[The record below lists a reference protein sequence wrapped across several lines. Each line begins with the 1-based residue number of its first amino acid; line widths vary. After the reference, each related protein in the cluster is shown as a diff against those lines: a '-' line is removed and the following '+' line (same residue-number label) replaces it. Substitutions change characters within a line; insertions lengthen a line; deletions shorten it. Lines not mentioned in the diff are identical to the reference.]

1 MYKKRLMLP
10 VSLAFAISAAGCSG
24 IDDASSPAPEDSQQ
38 EETTVPADQNAE
50 TGAEENEAEADGIE
64 ENSTEEDNSQSGSTQ
79 TTDDVIGSVK
89 EQLKMENAIL
99 PASFPLKE
107 GTHLSASIE
116 EDKTD
121 SYQVTFYQT
130 NEVVP
135 VNDPSLTPDGDAPV
149 VAVFKAHI
157 KTAADNDQ
165 ELFPPMSVDDEIP
178 AEMAI
183 DLGHDIKGMGE
194 GAAGHKYLSWKEGN
208 WILQISSV
216 SEDQMDDQAVARQMV
231 DYLESHYL
239 PAPHD
244 DGRIKVHYRQ
254 GGNEVENDIYW
265 EDGERIYELQTKKVP
280 LEALEMAV
288 SIK

>member
-1 MYKKRLMLP
+1 MNKKRLMLP

-24 IDDASSPAPEDSQQ
+24 TDGAGSPAPEETQQ
-38 EETTVPADQNAE
+38 DETAMPDDQNTE
-50 TGAEENEAEADGIE
+50 TNADENEAEADGTE
-64 ENSTEEDNSQSGSTQ
+64 ENSTEEENSHSGSTQ

-99 PASFPLKE
+99 PSSFSLKE
-107 GTHLSASIE
+107 GSHLSASIE

-135 VNDPSLTPDGDAPV
+135 VNDPLLTPDGDAPV

-265 EDGERIYELQTKKVP
+265 EDGERIYELETKKVP

-288 SIK
+288 STK

>member
-1 MYKKRLMLP
+1 MHKKRLMLP

-24 IDDASSPAPEDSQQ
+24 TDDAGSPAPEDSQQ
-38 EETTVPADQNAE
+38 EQTTVPGEQNSE
-50 TGAEENEAEADGIE
+50 TGTGENEAEADGTA

-79 TTDDVIGSVK
+79 TAEDVIGKVK

-130 NEVVP
+130 NEMVP
-135 VNDPSLTPDGDAPV
+135 VNDPSLTPDGSAPV
-149 VAVFKAHI
+149 VAVFKAHN
-157 KTAADNDQ
+157 KTAADIDQ
-165 ELFPPMSVDDEIP
+165 ELFPPMSVDEEIP

-183 DLGHDIKGMGE
+183 DLGHGIKGMAE

-208 WILQISSV
+208 WILQIRSV
-216 SEDQMDDQAVARQMV
+216 TEDQMDDQAIARQMV
-231 DYLESHYL
+231 DYLETHYL

-265 EDGERIYELQTKKVP
+265 EDGERLYELQTQKVP

-288 SIK
+288 STR

>member
-1 MYKKRLMLP
+1 MHKKRLMLP
-10 VSLAFAISAAGCSG
+10 LSLAFAISAAGCSG
-24 IDDASSPAPEDSQQ
+24 TDDAGSPAPEDSQQ
-38 EETTVPADQNAE
+38 EQTTVPDDQNSE
-50 TGAEENEAEADGIE
+50 PGADENEAEADGTE
-64 ENSTEEDNSQSGSTQ
+64 ENSTEEDNGQSGSTQ
-79 TTDDVIGSVK
+79 TTEDVIGKVK
-89 EQLKMENAIL
+89 GQLKMENAIL

-135 VNDPSLTPDGDAPV
+135 VNDPSLTPDGNAPV
-149 VAVFKAHI
+149 VAVFKAHN
-157 KTAADNDQ
+157 KTAADNEQ
-165 ELFPPMSVDDEIP
+165 ELFPPMSVDEEIP

-183 DLGHDIKGMGE
+183 DLGHGIKGMAE

-208 WILQISSV
+208 WILQIRSV
-216 SEDQMDDQAVARQMV
+216 SEDQMDDQAIARQMV
-231 DYLESHYL
+231 DYLETHYL

-265 EDGERIYELQTKKVP
+265 EDGERIYELKTKKVP
-280 LEALEMAV
+280 LEALEMTI
-288 SIK
+288 STK